1 MKKLAVM
8 ACLAAALSAS
18 AEVIIGNGDRIAFL
32 GDSITANGN
41 RPAGY
46 VNMVMK
52 GLEVVGVKDAVKIP
66 AGVSG
71 HKSNNMRGRL
81 QRDVIDKHPQWMTF
95 SCGVNDV
102 WHEFMNGNGVNA
114 EKYALVYRLL
124 LDEIKSELPETKLVI
139 LEPFVLNGTATCNT
153 GEYPERYETFRR
165 EIKLRSEA
173 AFDVCQSHGG
183 TFVPLQGVLDTA
195 CEKAPAGH
203 WLIDGVHPTAAGHEL
218 IAREWIKTVKL

>member
-1 MKKLAVM
+1 MK
-8 ACLAAALSAS
+8 
-18 AEVIIGNGDRIAFL
+18 RILFQ
-32 GDSITANGN
+32 GDSITDAHRLRDNDNFAGNGYPTLLKARIGADYPNEYECIN
-41 RPAGY
+41 R
-46 VNMVMK
+46 
-52 GLEVVGVKDAVKIP
+52 
-66 AGVSG
+66 GVSG
-71 HKSNNMRGRL
+71 DRVVDIYARVR
-81 QRDVIDKHPQWMTF
+81 RDVIKLKPDIV
-95 SCGVNDV
+95 SILVGINDV

-114 EKYALVYRLL
+114 EKYALVYKLL

-183 TFVPLQGVLDTA
+183 TFVPLQGVLDAA